1 MSVTSSD
8 HSGFVTLKARLCN
21 RDVQFMVD
29 SGASNNFIALN
40 LLKALGIESHK
51 GPRVRVR
58 LADAST
64 VVTDQFI
71 SVLVDFGGGVSS
83 LLRFTVLDVECPSI
97 LGMPFLERMNPAI
110 DWPKKLV
117 TFPKYFVGKVV

>member
-1 MSVTSSD
+1 M
-8 HSGFVTLKARLCN
+8 
-21 RDVQFMVD
+21 
-29 SGASNNFIALN
+29 
-40 LLKALGIESHK
+40 
-51 GPRVRVR
+51 
-58 LADAST
+58 
-64 VVTDQFI
+64 
-71 SVLVDFGGGVSS
+71 SS